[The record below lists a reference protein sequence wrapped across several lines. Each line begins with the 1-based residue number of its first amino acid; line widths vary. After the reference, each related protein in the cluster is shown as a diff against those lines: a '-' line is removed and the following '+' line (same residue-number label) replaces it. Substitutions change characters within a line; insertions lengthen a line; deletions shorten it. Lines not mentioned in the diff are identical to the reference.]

1 MSKFENIVAAIIENN
16 EVADAEL
23 KNSNEKIETENV
35 TVSAHGLAGYPSI
48 KTTLEE
54 AASAASS
61 VVARYVEA
69 CERMSNIDA
78 YVFDVTIRNDEGKKL
93 ASIEVTLEKIYK

>member
-35 TVSAHGLAGYPSI
+35 TVSAYGLAGYPSI
-48 KTTLEE
+48 ETTFEE

-61 VVARYVEA
+61 VVAQYIEA
-69 CERMSNIDA
+69 CERMSNLDA
-78 YVFDVTIRNDEGKKL
+78 YMFEVIIRSDEGKKL
-93 ASIEVTLEKIYK
+93 ASIEVTLEKLYN

>member
-35 TVSAHGLAGYPSI
+35 TVSAHGLAGYPRI
-48 KTTLEE
+48 ETTLEE
-54 AASAASS
+54 AAAAASS
-61 VVARYVEA
+61 VVAQYVEA
-69 CERMSNIDA
+69 CEHMSNLDA
-78 YVFDVTIRNDEGKKL
+78 YVFEVTVRSNEGKKL
-93 ASIEVTLEKIYK
+93 ASIEVTLEKLYK